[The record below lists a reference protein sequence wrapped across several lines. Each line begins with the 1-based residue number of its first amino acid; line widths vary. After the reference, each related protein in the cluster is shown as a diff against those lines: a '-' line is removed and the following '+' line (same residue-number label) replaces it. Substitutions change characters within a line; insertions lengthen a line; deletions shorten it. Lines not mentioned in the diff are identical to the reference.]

1 MSTSPPPTDTTAKP
15 GTSAGRG
22 GLSARGV
29 RVQAGGQTLVRS
41 VDIDVR
47 PGELCAIIG
56 ASGAGKSTLVRVLAG
71 VNAPSA
77 GEITVDGEHIDFA
90 TDSVGYV
97 PTGDLVH
104 PQLTVREALGYAAAL
119 RAHDVPARE
128 REARVEAVLEELHMT
143 HRGDAQVRSL
153 SDGERRR
160 VACGTELVGDPSVVV
175 LDEPTSG
182 LDPGLER
189 RLMLLLREL
198 ADRGRAVLVT
208 THATGSLRLCDR
220 IIVMA
225 SGGRVAFVGSHD
237 ETLAHFGATTIDE
250 VYAAVEDSDDSR
262 DVVAGPTG
270 HAASGGATTTSNASQ
285 ARRKAPPVSRQIRT
299 LSSRYALCMRRDAR
313 SLALMIGQA
322 PVIGIAIGLTVPA
335 NILSDPTAGGYYG
348 VLLAFMIVIGA
359 VWLGLIAACREV
371 ARERDALLREA
382 AVGVRLDAYLLSKCV
397 VIFPLVA
404 FQTVLLVVPV
414 AVLQP
419 PAGDITQYAG
429 VLAMA
434 IVGAWG
440 AAAIGLLV
448 SVLVQ
453 NAGQATTVLPLVV
466 IPQLLLSGALI
477 PTAKMIVPVRAL
489 SDITLARWVESGI
502 GNSFKLETALD
513 SGSSGSITDFTG
525 LQPSF
530 FGQGLVLP
538 ILMAALL
545 TAVTLIFTAI
555 VLDRRVINAI
565 YDEYDLLD
573 EGPGGGQAVRPVA
586 SPA

>member
-1 MSTSPPPTDTTAKP
+1 MSSPLSQNDTEAPAAPAT
-15 GTSAGRG
+15 RG
-22 GLSARGV
+22 GLSGRGV
-29 RVQAGGQTLVRS
+29 RVQAGGATLVRS

-77 GEITVDGEHIDFA
+77 GTVTVDGEPIDYM
-90 TDSVGYV
+90 TDAVGYV

-104 PQLTVREALGYAAAL
+104 PQLTVREALRYAAAL

-128 REARVEAVLEELHMT
+128 REERVESVLEELHMT

-189 RLMLLLREL
+189 RLMVLLREL

-220 IIVMA
+220 IVVMA
-225 SGGRVAFVGSHD
+225 SGGRIAFVGSHD
-237 ETLAHFGATTIDE
+237 ETLRHFGATTIDE
-250 VYAAVEDSDDSR
+250 VYAQVESSDDST
-262 DVVAGPTG
+262 DVVP
-270 HAASGGATTTSNASQ
+270 AADIDTSTAPQTSNKVS
-285 ARRKAPPVSRQIRT
+285 ARRRTAPPMTAQIRT

-313 SLALMIGQA
+313 SLTLMIGQA
-322 PVIGIAIGLTVPA
+322 PIIGIAIGLTVPS
-335 NILSDPTAGGYYG
+335 NILSEAVLGPFYG

-359 VWLGLIAACREV
+359 VWLGLISACREI

-382 AVGVRLDAYLLSKCV
+382 AVGVRLDAYLLSKCA

-404 FQTVLLVVPV
+404 FQTLLLIVPV
-414 AVLQP
+414 ALLQP
-419 PAGDITQYAG
+419 GSDGLGDYAG
-429 VLAMA
+429 VLAVS
-434 IVGAWG
+434 IVAAWG
-440 AAAIGLLV
+440 AVAIGLLV

-466 IPQLLLSGALI
+466 IPQLLLAGALI
-477 PTAKMIVPVRAL
+477 PPSQMIAPIKAL
-489 SDITLARWVESGI
+489 SDITLARWALSGI
-502 GNSFKLETALD
+502 GNSLNL
-513 SGSSGSITDFTG
+513 GPGISSDLSTVTG
-525 LQPSF
+525 LEGSF
-530 FGQGLVLP
+530 FAQGVVQP
-538 ILMAALL
+538 MVMIALL
-545 TAVTLIFTAI
+545 SGVVLVFTAI

-573 EGPGGGQAVRPVA
+573 DAAPPTGAVRA
-586 SPA
+586 AQTPA

>member
-1 MSTSPPPTDTTAKP
+1 MSSSPPTADATAP
-15 GTSAGRG
+15 GATATRG

-29 RVQAGGQTLVRS
+29 RVQANGQTLVRS

-56 ASGAGKSTLVRVLAG
+56 ASGAGKSTLLRVLAG

-77 GEITVDGEHIDFA
+77 GTVTVDGEHIDYA

-104 PQLTVREALGYAAAL
+104 PQLTVREALSYAAAL
-119 RAHDVPARE
+119 RAYDVPARE

-160 VACGTELVGDPSVVV
+160 VGCGTELVGDPSVVV

-189 RLMLLLREL
+189 RLMVLLREL

-208 THATGSLRLCDR
+208 THATGSLRLVDR

-237 ETLAHFGATTIDE
+237 ETLRHFGAESIDE
-250 VYAAVEDSDDSR
+250 VYAAVEASDDTS
-262 DVVAGPTG
+262 DVVPSRPFE
-270 HAASGGATTTSNASQ
+270 AAAQTSNNAS
-285 ARRKAPPVSRQIRT
+285 ARRRAAPPMSSQIRT

-322 PVIGIAIGLTVPA
+322 PIIGIAIGLTVPA
-335 NILSDPTAGGYYG
+335 NILSNSLLGAYYG
-348 VLLAFMIVIGA
+348 VLLAFMVVIGA

-382 AVGVRLDAYLLSKCV
+382 AVGVRLDAYLMSKCA

-404 FQTVLLVVPV
+404 FQTLLLVIPV

-419 PAGDITQYAG
+419 PNGAITQYAG
-429 VLAMA
+429 VLAVS

-440 AAAIGLLV
+440 AVAIGLLV

-466 IPQLLLSGALI
+466 IPQLLLAGALI
-477 PTAKMIVPVRAL
+477 PPSKMIAPIKAL
-489 SDITLARWVESGI
+489 SDITLARWTLSGI
-502 GNSFKLETALD
+502 GNSLELA
-513 SGSSGSITDFTG
+513 GSVSSTEGLSDATG
-525 LQPSF
+525 LRGEF
-530 FGQGLVLP
+530 FNSGLIQP
-538 ILMAALL
+538 ILMIALL
-545 TAVTLIFTAI
+545 SAVTLVFTAI
-555 VLDRRVINAI
+555 VLDRRVVNAI

-573 EGPGGGQAVRPVA
+573 EGPGGGAPAVRPA
-586 SPA
+586 ATAA

>member
-1 MSTSPPPTDTTAKP
+1 MSSPPESQATDATAAP
-15 GTSAGRG
+15 APAAGRS
-22 GLSARGV
+22 GLSGRGV
-29 RVQAGGQTLVRS
+29 RVQAGGETLVRP

-77 GEITVDGEHIDFA
+77 GEITVDGRPIDFV

-104 PQLTVREALGYAAAL
+104 PQLTVREALRYAAAL
-119 RAHDVPARE
+119 RAYDVPVRE
-128 REARVEAVLEELHMT
+128 REARVESVLEELHMA

-189 RLMLLLREL
+189 RLMTLLREL
-198 ADRGRAVLVT
+198 ADRDRAVLVT

-237 ETLAHFGATTIDE
+237 ETLRHFGATTIDE
-250 VYAAVEDSDDSR
+250 VYAAVEDGDDAG
-262 DVVAGPTG
+262 DVVAARPVTEG
-270 HAASGGATTTSNASQ
+270 AAQTSNTISDR
-285 ARRKAPPVSRQIRT
+285 RRKAPPMSAQVRT
-299 LSSRYALCMRRDAR
+299 LSARYGLTMRRDSR

-322 PVIGIAIGLTVPA
+322 PVIGVAIGLTVPS
-335 NILSDPTAGGYYG
+335 NILSDSVLGPFYG

-359 VWLGLIAACREV
+359 VWLGLIAACREI
-371 ARERDALLREA
+371 ARERDVLLREA
-382 AVGVRLDAYLLSKCV
+382 AVGVRLDAYLLSKCA

-404 FQTVLLVVPV
+404 FQTLLLIIPV
-414 AVLQP
+414 ALLQP
-419 PAGDITQYAG
+419 PDGPLTDYAG
-429 VLAMA
+429 VLVVS
-434 IVGAWG
+434 IVAAWG
-440 AAAIGLLV
+440 AVAIGLLV

-466 IPQLLLSGALI
+466 IPQLLLAGALI
-477 PTAKMIVPVRAL
+477 PPSQMIAPIKAL
-489 SDITLARWVESGI
+489 SDITLARWALSGI
-502 GNSFKLETALD
+502 GNALD
-513 SGSSGSITDFTG
+513 LGANISSELGTVTG
-525 LQPSF
+525 LEGSF
-530 FGQGLVLP
+530 FNQGIVQP
-538 ILMAALL
+538 IIMIALL
-545 TAVTLIFTAI
+545 SGVTLVFTAI
-555 VLDRRVINAI
+555 ILDRRVVGAI

-573 EGPGGGQAVRPVA
+573 EPSGPGSVPRATRTAV
-586 SPA
+586 

>member
-1 MSTSPPPTDTTAKP
+1 MSSPVSTDDTPSGAK
-15 GTSAGRG
+15 AQGRG
-22 GLSARGV
+22 GLSGRGV
-29 RVQAGGQTLVRS
+29 RVQANGQTLVRS

-77 GEITVDGEHIDFA
+77 GTVTVDGEPIDYA

-104 PQLTVREALGYAAAL
+104 PQLTVREALRYAAAL
-119 RAHDVPARE
+119 RAYDVPVRE
-128 REARVEAVLEELHMT
+128 REQRVEAVLEELHMA

-189 RLMLLLREL
+189 RLMVLLREL

-220 IIVMA
+220 IVVMA
-225 SGGRVAFVGSHD
+225 SGGRVAVVGSHD
-237 ETLAHFGATTIDE
+237 ETLRHFGATTIDE
-250 VYAAVEDSDDSR
+250 VYAAVEGSDDSA
-262 DVVAGPTG
+262 DVVPVRNFDAGS
-270 HAASGGATTTSNASQ
+270 AAPVQQTSNNVS
-285 ARRKAPPVSRQIRT
+285 ARRRAAPPMTAQLRT

-313 SLALMIGQA
+313 SLTLMIGQA
-322 PVIGIAIGLTVPA
+322 PIIGIAIGLTVPS
-335 NILSDPTAGGYYG
+335 NILSDAILGPFYG

-359 VWLGLIAACREV
+359 VWLGLIAACREI

-382 AVGVRLDAYLLSKCV
+382 AVGVRLDAYLLSKCA

-404 FQTVLLVVPV
+404 FQTLLLIIPV

-419 PAGDITQYAG
+419 PNGSLMDYAG
-429 VLAMA
+429 VLAVS
-434 IVGAWG
+434 IVAAWG
-440 AAAIGLLV
+440 AVAIGLLV

-453 NAGQATTVLPLVV
+453 TAGQATTVLPLVV
-466 IPQLLLSGALI
+466 IPQLLLAGALI
-477 PTAKMIVPVRAL
+477 PPSQMIAPIKAL
-489 SDITLARWVESGI
+489 SDITLARWALAGI
-502 GNSFKLETALD
+502 GGALD
-513 SGSSGSITDFTG
+513 LGPNISSDLSTVTG
-525 LQPSF
+525 LEGSF
-530 FGQGLVLP
+530 FGQG
-538 ILMAALL
+538 ILQPMIMIALL
-545 TAVTLIFTAI
+545 SGVTLVFTAI

-573 EGPGGGQAVRPVA
+573 DGPPPSAVRAPQTA
-586 SPA
+586 